1 MESEIE
7 KVRRELRAFARRHP
21 EVAER
26 CAVINGNLDILA
38 SRPDD
43 VTLRQLI
50 AARCN
55 QAATFVPRDLDL
67 TPGARCL
74 GVATA

>member
-43 VTLRQLI
+43 VALRQLI
-50 AARCN
+50 AAQVVC
-55 QAATFVPRDLDL
+55 
-67 TPGARCL
+67 AR
-74 GVATA
+74 

>member
-7 KVRRELRAFARRHP
+7 KVRRELRAFAHRHP

-43 VTLRQLI
+43 VALRQLI
-50 AARCN
+50 AA
-55 QAATFVPRDLDL
+55 QVEQLEAALRRD
-67 TPGARCL
+67 A
-74 GVATA
+74 

>member
-43 VTLRQLI
+43 VGRVRQLI
-50 AARCN
+50 AA
-55 QAATFVPRDLDL
+55 QVEQLEAALRRD
-67 TPGARCL
+67 A
-74 GVATA
+74 

>member
-26 CAVINGNLDILA
+26 CAVIKGNLDILA

-43 VTLRQLI
+43 VALRQLI
-50 AARCN
+50 AT
-55 QAATFVPRDLDL
+55 QVEQLEAALRRD
-67 TPGARCL
+67 A
-74 GVATA
+74 